1 MKNSHVKKLVLTA
14 LLAALT
20 MVATLFIRIPLPLGY
35 VNLGDA
41 FVLLSALL
49 LGPLYGTIAAGLG
62 SALADLFGYIT
73 YAPGTL
79 IIKSLMAIVAYCLYA
94 VVTQNGSK
102 RVLLGELLGGAVAA
116 VLMAWGYFLYEI
128 LLFETAAVA
137 IVNVPF
143 NLLQGAVG
151 VLLCILVMRLLIATK
166 TLERLRS

>member
-1 MKNSHVKKLVLTA
+1 M
-14 LLAALT
+14 
-20 MVATLFIRIPLPLGY
+20 
-35 VNLGDA
+35 
-41 FVLLSALL
+41 
-49 LGPLYGTIAAGLG
+49 
-62 SALADLFGYIT
+62 
-73 YAPGTL
+73 
-79 IIKSLMAIVAYCLYA
+79 
-94 VVTQNGSK
+94 
-102 RVLLGELLGGAVAA
+102 LLGEILGGAVAA